1 MNDKATKGYG
11 DSACH
16 ESSPRCRLRD
26 PCCFKGIYRSHSM
39 CGKHFDHR
47 SLVVSA
53 IAAHCG

>member
-53 IAAHCG
+53 IAAH